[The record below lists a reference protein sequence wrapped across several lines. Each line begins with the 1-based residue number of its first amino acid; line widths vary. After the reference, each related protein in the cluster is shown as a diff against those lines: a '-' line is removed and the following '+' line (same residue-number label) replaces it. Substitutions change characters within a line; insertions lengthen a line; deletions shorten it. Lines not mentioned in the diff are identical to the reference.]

1 MMVALLMAGLT
12 RFLGEVTCPGTWS
25 HGWAACRTSAPNFL
39 ASLSS
44 VLDACMYVALVALMH
59 SFRQLNDG
67 ARRSISGAGPLR
79 LTKSLLD
86 DLASASRAG
95 SCLTL
100 DGSDG
105 TIVRLRKHVY
115 FWTIFATVAFVA
127 QAAFWG
133 YHQTVNLL
141 TAQWFRASVNFG
153 AAIVLCAAM
162 VVIPAWYIM
171 CKLSCV
177 LVTMVVSSTRQLVHA
192 CDVEDAAWE
201 TEVQAQILLLV
212 TKTLPTLSREMGFGA
227 AAVCFACWAEAL
239 QGFAGY
245 LCGATWGNALDGQCS
260 GPVGTQ

>member
-1 MMVALLMAGLT
+1 MVALLVAGLT

-25 HGWAACRTSAPNFL
+25 HGWAACRASAPNFL

-127 QAAFWG
+127 QAAF
-133 YHQTVNLL
+133 
-141 TAQWFRASVNFG
+141 
-153 AAIVLCAAM
+153 
-162 VVIPAWYIM
+162 
-171 CKLSCV
+171 
-177 LVTMVVSSTRQLVHA
+177 
-192 CDVEDAAWE
+192 
-201 TEVQAQILLLV
+201 
-212 TKTLPTLSREMGFGA
+212 
-227 AAVCFACWAEAL
+227 
-239 QGFAGY
+239 
-245 LCGATWGNALDGQCS
+245 
-260 GPVGTQ
+260 